1 MKFPLPAMRRG
12 ASFAVALALLIVP
25 VPAQR
30 PAPKP
35 AAPAAN
41 TTSPP
46 QTPAAEQSPSATF
59 DTLLSADAYGIY
71 AEVRAV
77 GRNAASQ
84 EIVQL
89 LAPLSLEKGS
99 APDDWLKLYEF
110 AKSHAD
116 ELMSARLMIAAMP
129 ARAGLPEM
137 LLAVEMPSVEEARK
151 FVPELRRV
159 VTANVAPP
167 SKPAPDATTTAVNA
181 TPDDAS
187 NTTRRRGRRRGGR
200 ATAGSSAGENT
211 TDAAR
216 AKQTPPPQVQ
226 IKRAGSLIALSD
238 TNFTFKE
245 LRGADRPLLVNEP
258 GFQAARTRFSTD
270 TLFVYFNTLHM
281 TNSSKQRREA
291 YEKEHE
297 RQMELARIE
306 AEKQGE
312 EVNSNLPYGAN
323 MHPPSDANANFS
335 VTPGGN
341 MNSSNANVAV
351 SPEDETPPPPPE
363 ESPEPTP
370 SPKSEKE
377 LEEERRLEQSR
388 RFAQTVGSLVF
399 GGGAGSSE
407 GWPESI
413 GVGASLDGDA
423 LVVRGLF
430 VSQSAEQPMR
440 PIPFL
445 PVLLSGPAVPTEATR
460 VLPADT
466 DISVSVS
473 LDLPQMYDYLASL
486 MKIADLTVTSE
497 EGQPAFGEQLAAF
510 EKTNNFRIREELL
523 ATLGNEIAVG
533 VPGNLFLGRGIART
547 NGDGSAPPPQSG
559 PIVVVALNDREGLQ
573 KLLPRVLASVGFA
586 GATEQGI
593 VEKHGEVEVL
603 TFSNGTLAFIDRF
616 LVGAPDAAAM
626 RRITNAY
633 NSGETLGNSESFRA
647 STRWQSKQSIGQL
660 YVSNALL
667 KGLLGEVTRYA
678 ADIDDPAMRAYLV
691 SLDPEPGALTH
702 LVTRESDGLMHELRL
717 PKNLLSLFT
726 ASTLVGQKLAAMHL
740 NEGMAQISLQMIHTS
755 QETFKKAEGR
765 YGTLEEIE
773 PSKSLKD
780 ESSHYSMTRAE
791 GYEIKISV
799 SGDTFTATATPT
811 GYPKQGRRSFY
822 IDQTGS
828 LRGADTGGKPATASA
843 PVIQEP

>member
-12 ASFAVALALLIVP
+12 ASFAVAVALLIVP

-41 TTSPP
+41 TAPP
-46 QTPAAEQSPSATF
+46 RPTPAAEQSPSVTF
-59 DTLLSADAYGIY
+59 DTLLSADAYGFY

-84 EIVQL
+84 EIAQL
-89 LAPLSLEKGS
+89 VAPFTLEKGS
-99 APDDWLKLYEF
+99 APDEWLKLYEF
-110 AKSHAD
+110 ARSHAD

-129 ARAGLPEM
+129 ARAGLPDM

-151 FVPELRRV
+151 FVPELRRL

-167 SKPAPDATTTAVNA
+167 SNPAPDATTTTVNA
-181 TPDDAS
+181 TPDDS
-187 NTTRRRGRRRGGR
+187 NNTRRRGRRRGAR
-200 ATAGSSAGENT
+200 ATAGSAAGENT
-211 TDAAR
+211 TDATR
-216 AKQTPPPQVQ
+216 AKQTPPPQFH

-245 LRGADRPLLVNEP
+245 LHGADKPLLVNEP
-258 GFQAARTRFSTD
+258 GFQTARTRFSTD
-270 TLFVYFNTLHM
+270 TLFVYFNTVQM

-291 YEKEHE
+291 YAKEHE
-297 RQMELARIE
+297 RQMELARAE

-323 MHPPSDANANFS
+323 MHPPSGANANFS
-335 VTPGGN
+335 APTNSN
-341 MNSSNANVAV
+341 MNSANTNVAV
-351 SPEDETPPPPPE
+351 SPEDEMPPPPPE

-370 SPKSEKE
+370 APKSEKE

-388 RFAQTVGSLVF
+388 QFAQTVRSLVF
-399 GGGAGSSE
+399 GGGPESSE
-407 GWPESI
+407 AWPESI

-440 PIPFL
+440 PIPFF
-445 PVLLSGPAVPTEATR
+445 PALLSGPAVASEAAR
-460 VLPADT
+460 LLPADT

-486 MKIADLTVTSE
+486 MKIADLTTTSE
-497 EGQPAFGEQLAAF
+497 EGQPGFGEQLATF

-533 VPGNLFLGRGIART
+533 MPGNQFFGRNFASG
-547 NGDGSAPPPQSG
+547 NDDESSKPPQSG
-559 PIVVVALNDREGLQ
+559 PIVVVALNDRESLQ

-616 LVGAPDAAAM
+616 LVGAPDAATM
-626 RRITNAY
+626 RRITDAY
-633 NSGETLGNSESFRA
+633 NSGQTLGNSESFRA
-647 STRWQSKQSIGQL
+647 STRWQSKQAIGQL

-667 KGLLGEVTRYA
+667 KGMLGETTRYA
-678 ADIDDPAMRAYLV
+678 ADIDDPELRAYLV
-691 SLDPEPGALTH
+691 RLDPEPGALTH
-702 LVTRESDGLMHELRL
+702 LATRESDGLMHELRL

-726 ASTLVGQKLAAMHL
+726 ASTLVGRKLAAAYL
-740 NEGMAQISLQMIHTS
+740 NEGMAQFNLQMIYLS
-755 QETFKKAEGR
+755 QATYKKTEGR
-765 YGTLEEIE
+765 YGTLEELE
-773 PSKSLKD
+773 NSKSLTD
-780 ESSHYSMTRAE
+780 ETERYSYSKAE
-791 GYEIKISV
+791 GYEIKLSV
-799 SGDTFTATATPT
+799 SGDTFEATATPA
-811 GYPKQGRRSFY
+811 GYPKQGRRSYY
-822 IDQTGS
+822 IDQTGV
-828 LRGADTGGKPATASA
+828 LRGADMGGKPATASA